1 MKKPV
6 LKSLAVA
13 VLALSALA
21 ANAADANVTSNV
33 ITGHGVTNGGF
44 TVGTANNI
52 EIGLRARERYA
63 NPTISGVYS
72 PTNVTHSN
80 GDGTYNEAAGG
91 FKPGPGATG
100 TVGANR
106 AAWNFDWSINT
117 DKSGVG
123 ETNVSAYT
131 YLLSMD
137 FNPGVGTNFQ
147 SFDLINS
154 VNPNPAIGGLALWD
168 HSFGKNGTA
177 QSAGTTATG
186 GTLSAALT
194 DYNTLKATNNLVQN
208 SWNYD
213 FFSSPSFPFDP
224 NAQGTYTIKLEA
236 FGAGLDGGRGDLLAS
251 SEINVNVGA
260 AAVPEPGSMALVG
273 LGLAGLALVRRR
285 KA

>member
-21 ANAADANVTSNV
+21 ANAADASVTSNV
-33 ITGHGVTNGGF
+33 IMGTGITNGGF
-44 TVGTANNI
+44 TIGTGGGI
-52 EIGLRARERYA
+52 EIGLRGRERYDLV
-63 NPTISGVYS
+63 NNLPS
-72 PTNVTHSN
+72 NVTGSN
-80 GDGTYNEAAGG
+80 NNGSYQQNAGEPPG
-91 FKPGPGATG
+91 FTG
-100 TVGANR
+100 VGQNR
-106 AAWNFDWSINT
+106 ARWNFDWSINT
-117 DKSGVG
+117 G
-123 ETNVSAYT
+123 TAPVSTYF

-137 FNPGVGTNFQ
+137 FDPGVGTNFQ
-147 SFDLINS
+147 SFDLINAQ
-154 VNPNPAIGGLALWD
+154 PYFD
-168 HSFGKNGTA
+168 HAFGTNATG
-177 QSAGTTATG
+177 QSAGAVAADATG
-186 GTLSAALT
+186 YG
-194 DYNTLKATNNLVQN
+194 NLKSSNNLVQN

-213 FFSSPSFPFDP
+213 FFDAGAFSSFDP